1 MEALRALLAG
11 LPAPSRPT
19 LLGHIL
25 DGLLTLSATTLPNV
39 GVLLEGETSTRQ
51 AERVIGATAGG
62 RGWALP
68 LELATRLPLT
78 TSASS
83 SDPSVEATTR
93 VVRIKPMK
101 DITVK
106 EAAIYCRTSGLE
118 SVNERKWDGTVGE
131 PRRDARGKGA
141 FASIE
146 ALTERE

>member
-1 MEALRALLAG
+1 M
-11 LPAPSRPT
+11 
-19 LLGHIL
+19 
-25 DGLLTLSATTLPNV
+25 TLPDI

-78 TSASS
+78 HSS
-83 SDPSVEATTR
+83 SSSGTSSTP
-93 VVRIKPMK
+93 VVRIKPLK

-118 SVNERKWDGTVGE
+118 TVNERKWDGTVGE

-146 ALTERE
+146 ALTERT